1 MKTINYCRHVKE
13 DGIPC
18 GSPPLRGENYC
29 YFHLRYKGYPLRRRN
44 SHGLGGLRFTRGM
57 AFNLKAL
64 QASLKRVE
72 RRLASGRCPDPES
85 ARTIRHALQM
95 AISTLRY
102 EENGEIRE
110 PDSGRQPLAS
120 SAKSNKRYILR

>member
-1 MKTINYCRHVKE
+1 MSPVNYCRHVKG

-18 GSPPLRGENYC
+18 GSPPLRGQNYC

-57 AFNLKAL
+57 VFNLKTL

-72 RRLASGRCPDPES
+72 RMLASGRCPDPES
-85 ARTIRHALQM
+85 ARTIRYALQM
-95 AISTLRY
+95 AISSLRY
-102 EENGEIRE
+102 EESGEARE
-110 PDSGRQPLAS
+110 PDLRRQLLAS
-120 SAKSNKRYILR
+120 GHKSNKRSILR